1 MPAWDWGSRPRKPHI
16 HLVEPEGVWLA
27 RDRGVTIQHVVREG
41 CLVRLVQQVRPL
53 HERHLRKCKERFART
68 EVPRLIADVDALH
81 LQAHSLR
88 ERPIFFG
95 RKVQVRTMEALEMLS
110 PAWRLACLANNVFQ
124 ALALTMR
131 YKPQLGLSAQP
142 QRRVNRAQR
151 FLLLGHP
158 MQSIERNYEVEL
170 FAKRHAPRIRDFE
183 PQVRL

>member
-1 MPAWDWGSRPRKPHI
+1 
-16 HLVEPEGVWLA
+16 
-27 RDRGVTIQHVVREG
+27 
-41 CLVRLVQQVRPL
+41 
-53 HERHLRKCKERFART
+53 
-68 EVPRLIADVDALH
+68 
-81 LQAHSLR
+81 
-88 ERPIFFG
+88 
-95 RKVQVRTMEALEMLS
+95 
-110 PAWRLACLANNVFQ
+110 WRLACLANNVFQ

-183 PQVRL
+183 PQVRLSARAPLGFSEADHLLRRVDANDRSLRNASCDLRGDLAVPAANIQHMLGTA